1 MRKVSEIEFSSLEFL
16 DLPKLY
22 YLTTVPTKLTRKVG
36 FRVGETVWIKR
47 SAVSKINQL
56 NSLTHGWV
64 KGMIVRKVHEK
75 VFEVRFNARNQIIN
89 VNKIRKFT
97 GSDTNKFTN
106 WSMFMI
112 AELLR
117 KNQDVA
123 AKEEH
128 PKGK

>member
-1 MRKVSEIEFSSLEFL
+1 M
-16 DLPKLY
+16 KLFG
-22 YLTTVPTKLTRKVG
+22 LKA
-36 FRVGETVWIKR
+36 

-56 NSLTHGWV
+56 NSLTHGL
-64 KGMIVRKVHEK
+64 KIVRKVHEK

-89 VNKIRKFT
+89 VDKIRKFT

-112 AELLR
+112 PELLR
-117 KNQDVA
+117 EKQDVA

-128 PKGK
+128 PKRKESKTTVKEVENRKNK